1 MKCGQM
7 HASILEDF
15 PARTLVPVKPQ
26 EWEGKD
32 LAEEGRYAAW
42 TPGSICSVTSK
53 YPNHIWLVD
62 LTTFPTSSGF
72 WTPWLPYGPDNG
84 REARAPEAR

>member
-42 TPGSICSVTSK
+42 APGSICSVT
-53 YPNHIWLVD
+53 LAV
-62 LTTFPTSSGF
+62 
-72 WTPWLPYGPDNG
+72 
-84 REARAPEAR
+84 ARAVARLPSVTELAISGRTRKISQEVLN

>member
-42 TPGSICSVTSK
+42 TPGSICSVT
-53 YPNHIWLVD
+53 LV
-62 LTTFPTSSGF
+62 TEHAIPGRRSHSIPGEIVWGQVEAFPSHRIS
-72 WTPWLPYGPDNG
+72 
-84 REARAPEAR
+84 AM

>member
-26 EWEGKD
+26 EWDGKD

-42 TPGSICSVTSK
+42 TPGSICSVTHWR
-53 YPNHIWLVD
+53 PNTSTSNRLR
-62 LTTFPTSSGF
+62 LTR
-72 WTPWLPYGPDNG
+72 LP
-84 REARAPEAR
+84 ARLA